1 MASVVIGSEDGKSRA
16 RLVAARS
23 MSFPR
28 FISLLA
34 LSVSM
39 SWPVVASVVIGSEDG
54 ERPLLVASVGR
65 VFHILSRVFG
75 L

>member
-1 MASVVIGSEDGKSRA
+1 MASVVIGSEDGESRA
-16 RLVAARS
+16 QLVAARS
-23 MSFPR
+23 MSFPW

-65 VFHILSRVFG
+65 VFHIL